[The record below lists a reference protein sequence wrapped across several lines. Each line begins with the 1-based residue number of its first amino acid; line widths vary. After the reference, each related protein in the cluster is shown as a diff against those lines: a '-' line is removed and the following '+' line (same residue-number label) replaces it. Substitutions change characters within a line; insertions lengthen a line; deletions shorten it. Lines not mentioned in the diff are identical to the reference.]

1 MFTAVEPGIAVAVLN
16 VPGGKL
22 SQLAGATSPLAAP
35 FLARFATQAGIAVR
49 VCGGDPTGAACS
61 GAADCAPAVGC
72 GDNPDFT
79 ALIDA
84 AALDFQTQLDPGD
97 GATYAHLLRL
107 DPPAIAPKPVLVQ
120 EGIGDMVVANPLTEA
135 LARAIALPANR
146 ADAATDGV
154 AGLWRFPPPAGH
166 GILALPDVRAQ
177 AVRFLA
183 TGGANLSP

>member
-1 MFTAVEPGIAVAVLN
+1 
-16 VPGGKL
+16 
-22 SQLAGATSPLAAP
+22 
-35 FLARFATQAGIAVR
+35 VR

-61 GAADCAPAVGC
+61 ADADCAPGTRCA
-72 GDNPDFT
+72 DNPDFT
-79 ALIDA
+79 ALLDA

-107 DPPAIAPKPVLVQ
+107 DPRGAGPKPVLVQ

-146 ADAATDGV
+146 ADDAAGGV

-166 GILALPDVRAQ
+166 GILALPNVRAQ

-183 TGGANLSP
+183 TDGRDLSP